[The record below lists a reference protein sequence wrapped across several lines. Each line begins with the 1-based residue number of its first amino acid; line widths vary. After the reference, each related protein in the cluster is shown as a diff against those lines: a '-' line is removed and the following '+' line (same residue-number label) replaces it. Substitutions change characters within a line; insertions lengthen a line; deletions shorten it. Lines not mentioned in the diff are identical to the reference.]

1 MQAKNAPY
9 GTTMIRSLD
18 RDGKVIYN
26 QCAAY
31 PTHLQRHVTAWPI
44 GPSPQHNE
52 VWIMRQTRYVS
63 HGWLVVVVLAAT
75 LLLAACQ
82 SPIDD
87 PYGAGQQFR
96 QIVDVFLEDFS
107 EFMEGFCG
115 TPPAALLAGLAL
127 LLYAGRRPI

>member
-9 GTTMIRSLD
+9 GTTIIRSLD

-82 SPIDD
+82 SPI
-87 PYGAGQQFR
+87 
-96 QIVDVFLEDFS
+96 VFLEDFS